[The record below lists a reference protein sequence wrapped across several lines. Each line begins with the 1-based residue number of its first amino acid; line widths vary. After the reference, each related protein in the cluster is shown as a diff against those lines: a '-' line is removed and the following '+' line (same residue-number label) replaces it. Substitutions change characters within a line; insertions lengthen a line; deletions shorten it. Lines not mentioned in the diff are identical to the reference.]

1 MCPEIDE
8 GTEYIGYQDA
18 LALVLAN
25 THPVGIE
32 TMNIEACV
40 GLVAAEDMAAVV
52 NSPTSDISLKD
63 GFAVRAEDVAGA
75 SSTQPARL
83 RVIGSVFA
91 GHQFEG
97 VVSPG
102 TAVKILSG
110 SPLPKGA
117 DAVISGEFCDEVA
130 TEVYIRASAEKEQ
143 NVFPAGGD
151 VKAGSIIVTRGQRL
165 LPARLGLNAAA
176 GIARVKVY
184 RRPKVALLGIGDE
197 VVAPGQKLNKGQLY
211 ASNQVNIGAW
221 LSAFGVPYE
230 MALAGDNREAIQ
242 QELLRCLP
250 QADAVMTSGGAWG
263 SERDLVVGVFE
274 ELGWHR
280 LFHHVRMGPGKGVAF
295 GLWQN
300 KPVFCLPGG
309 PPSNQMAFLQLALPG
324 ILRMAGQSGQPL
336 PTVSAILT
344 KDVKRRHLAWT
355 EFRSGKLS
363 WDSDGNLMVTPY
375 SETSR
380 LKSMAETTCFIC
392 IPEAVESLHSGQ
404 KVMVQLLV
412 PTFYGL

>member
-32 TMNIEACV
+32 TMNIEACA

-102 TAVKILSG
+102 TALKILSG

-117 DAVISGEFCDEVA
+117 DAVISSEFCNEVA

-165 LPARLGLNAAA
+165 LPARLGLIAAA

-280 LFHHVRMGPGKGVAF
+280 LFHHVRMGPGKGIAF

-363 WDSDGNLMVTPY
+363 WDSEGNLMVTPY

-392 IPEAVESLHSGQ
+392 IPEGVESLHSSQ